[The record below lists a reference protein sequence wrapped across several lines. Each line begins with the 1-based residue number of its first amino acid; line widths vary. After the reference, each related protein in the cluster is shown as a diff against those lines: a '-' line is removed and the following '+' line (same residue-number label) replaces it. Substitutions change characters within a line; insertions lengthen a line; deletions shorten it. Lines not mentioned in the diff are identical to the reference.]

1 MSETLHTGIIVI
13 GGGIGGLATAI
24 ALRRAGFDVAV
35 FERVPTLQ
43 AVGAGLTL
51 WPNASKAL
59 GQLGLSEALAAI
71 SVPNRDSEIRT
82 WDGRRL
88 SLIPPDELIK
98 RFGAPLIAV
107 HRADLQG
114 SLLDA
119 LGAKQPHLGA
129 RCVGIDADGAGVTAR
144 FADGR
149 VVRGNVLIGAD
160 GLHSVVRARLFG
172 DQPPHYAG
180 YTAWRGVTTFPAE
193 RVVSGESQGAGQRFG
208 IVRLDSGRVYWFATA
223 SLPEGGD
230 DPPDQRQATLLARF
244 AGWHAPIAEV
254 IAATDEAAILRND
267 IYDRDPLP
275 RWGRGRVTLLG
286 DAAHPMTPNLGQGAC
301 QAIEDAVVL
310 AKCLH
315 AAPDLT
321 AGLRAYET
329 RRRAHAN
336 RVVRLSRLFGAIS
349 QWQHPLARAMRT
361 ALYRSTPLAL
371 QLRQLAPIVGHEV

>member
-1 MSETLHTGIIVI
+1 
-13 GGGIGGLATAI
+13 
-24 ALRRAGFDVAV
+24 LRRAGFDVAD

-59 GQLGLSEALAAI
+59 GQLDLGTALAAI

-88 SLIPPDELIK
+88 SLIPTRDLVA

-114 SLLDA
+114 ILLDA
-119 LGAKQPHLGA
+119 LGAEQLHLGA
-129 RCVGIDADGAGVTAR
+129 RCVGIHDDGAGVTAH

-149 VVRGNVLIGAD
+149 AVRGGALIGAD
-160 GLHSVVRARLFG
+160 GLHSVVRAHLCG
-172 DQPPHYAG
+172 DQPPRYAG
-180 YTAWRGVTTFPAE
+180 YTAWRGVTAFPAE
-193 RVVSGESQGAGQRFG
+193 RVVPGETQGAGQRFG

-223 SLPEGGD
+223 NLPEGSD
-230 DPPDQRQATLLARF
+230 DPPGERRATLLARF
-244 AGWHAPIAEV
+244 AGWHAPITEV

-301 QAIEDAVVL
+301 QALEDAVVL
-310 AKCLH
+310 AKCLR
-315 AAPDLT
+315 ATSDLA
-321 AGLRAYET
+321 AGLRAYESQ
-329 RRRAHAN
+329 RRLHAN
-336 RVVRLSRLFGAIS
+336 RVVRLSRLFGVIS
-349 QWQHPLARAMRT
+349 QWQHPVGSALRS
-361 ALYRSTPLAL
+361 ALYRRTPLAL